1 MQKSKQHKK
10 RALQALGLA
19 VRNRRLDL
27 SLSQQEL
34 GDLADLHRTHVTDI
48 EGGLRNLSF
57 LTLLR
62 VAKGLNCSLAEL
74 IGDAE
79 NLDGF
84 HK

>member
-10 RALQALGLA
+10 RALKALGEV
-19 VRNRRLDL
+19 VRSRRVELG
-27 SLSQQEL
+27 LSQEEL
-34 GDLADLHRTHVTDI
+34 GSKAELHRTYVTDI

-74 IGDAE
+74 IAE
-79 NLDGF
+79 AESLNGF